1 MFDFWFILFVICGF
15 LAIGFSIF
23 QLCLSF
29 YDKGYNQALKDKKN
43 YKYNKVTGKRKKK

>member
-1 MFDFWFILFVICGF
+1 MFDFWFILFAF
-15 LAIGFSIF
+15 LAIVFLFF

-29 YDKGYNQALKDKKN
+29 YHKGYNQGLKDKKN